1 MRKQPFDPSQN
12 PTGSW
17 AVLLD
22 HSLVSNL
29 NRQLITDMS
38 SSGDQFNKQA
48 ALYATS
54 PVHRSGPSL
63 PVLVEMAGPK
73 PVDQVLDVA
82 TGTGNTALALAPLVL
97 RVIGLDVAS
106 AMLDQARARAQA
118 EKIENAEF
126 VSGSAE
132 EIPFPDVEFSLVVS
146 RHAPHHFHRL
156 HQFLSEVRR
165 VLKPGGRFVAADQI
179 SPSAEIAG
187 WVDRWERT
195 RDPSHFRQR
204 TVAEWKEMTAAA
216 GFSWIQDQVVPY
228 EVLFDWWVKQAG
240 CAEKTVHELKEQAST
255 AEEVVRREMGIK
267 FDPSGGVLSFIE
279 PMMVA
284 RLER

>member
-1 MRKQPFDPSQN
+1 
-12 PTGSW
+12 
-17 AVLLD
+17 
-22 HSLVSNL
+22 
-29 NRQLITDMS
+29 MS
-38 SSGDQFNKQA
+38 SSRDQFNKQA

-54 PVHRSGPSL
+54 AVHRFGPSL
-63 PVLVEMAGPK
+63 PVLVEMAAPK
-73 PVDQVLDVA
+73 PADQALDVA

-132 EIPFPDVEFSLVVS
+132 EIPFPDAEFSLVVS
-146 RHAPHHFHRL
+146 RHAPHHFHHL
-156 HQFLSEVRR
+156 HKFLGEVRR
-165 VLKPGGRFVAADQI
+165 VLKPSGRFVVADQI

-204 TVAEWKEMTAAA
+204 TVIEWKEMARAA
-216 GFSWIQDQVVPY
+216 GFSWIQDQAVPY
-228 EVLFDWWVKQAG
+228 ELPFDWWVKQAG
-240 CAEKTVHELKEQAST
+240 CAEKTVHELQEQGGA
-255 AEEVVRREMGIK
+255 ADEVVRREMGIK

-284 RLER
+284 LLVRREN

>member
-1 MRKQPFDPSQN
+1 
-12 PTGSW
+12 
-17 AVLLD
+17 
-22 HSLVSNL
+22 
-29 NRQLITDMS
+29 MS
-38 SSGDQFNKQA
+38 SSRDQFNKQA

-63 PVLVEMAGPK
+63 PVLVEMAAPK

-82 TGTGNTALALAPLVL
+82 TGTGNTALTLAPLVL

-118 EKIENAEF
+118 EKIENTEF

-132 EIPFPDVEFSLVVS
+132 EIPFPDAEFSLVVS

-156 HQFLSEVRR
+156 HKFLSEVRR
-165 VLKPGGRFVAADQI
+165 VLKPGGRFVVADQI
-179 SPSAEIAG
+179 SPSAKIEG

-204 TVAEWKEMTAAA
+204 TVAEWKEMATAA
-216 GFSWIQDQVVPY
+216 GFSWIQDQAVPY
-228 EVLFDWWVKQAG
+228 ELPFDWWVKQAG
-240 CAEKTVHELKEQAST
+240 CTEKAVHELQEQAGT
-255 AEEVVRREMGIK
+255 ADEVVRREMGIK
-267 FDPSGGVLSFIE
+267 FNSSGGILSFME
-279 PMMVA
+279 PMMVV

>member
-1 MRKQPFDPSQN
+1 
-12 PTGSW
+12 
-17 AVLLD
+17 
-22 HSLVSNL
+22 
-29 NRQLITDMS
+29 MS
-38 SSGDQFNKQA
+38 SSRDQFNKQA

-63 PVLVEMAGPK
+63 PVLVEMAAPK
-73 PVDQVLDVA
+73 PVDQALDVA
-82 TGTGNTALALAPLVL
+82 TGTGNTALALAPRVL

-132 EIPFPDVEFSLVVS
+132 EIPFPDAEFSLVVS

-156 HQFLSEVRR
+156 HKFLSEVRR
-165 VLKPGGRFVAADQI
+165 VLKPSGRFVVADQI

-204 TVAEWKEMTAAA
+204 TVAEWKETATAA
-216 GFSWIQDQVVPY
+216 GFSWVQDQAVSY
-228 EVLFDWWVKQAG
+228 ELPFDWWVKQAG
-240 CAEKTVHELKEQAST
+240 CAEKTVHELQEQAST
-255 AEEVVRREMGIK
+255 ADEVVRREMGIK
-267 FDPSGGVLSFIE
+267 FDLSGGVLSFIE

>member
-1 MRKQPFDPSQN
+1 M
-12 PTGSW
+12 
-17 AVLLD
+17 
-22 HSLVSNL
+22 
-29 NRQLITDMS
+29 
-38 SSGDQFNKQA
+38 A
-48 ALYATS
+48 A
-54 PVHRSGPSL
+54 
-63 PVLVEMAGPK
+63 PK
-73 PVDQVLDVA
+73 PTDQALDVA

-132 EIPFPDVEFSLVVS
+132 EIPFPDAEFSLVVS
-146 RHAPHHFHRL
+146 RHAPHHFHHL
-156 HQFLSEVRR
+156 HKFLGEVRR
-165 VLKPGGRFVAADQI
+165 VLKPSGRFVVADQI

-204 TVAEWKEMTAAA
+204 TVIEWKEMARAA
-216 GFSWIQDQVVPY
+216 GFSWIQDQAVPY
-228 EVLFDWWVKQAG
+228 ELPFDWWVKQAG
-240 CAEKTVHELKEQAST
+240 CAEKTVHELQEQANT

-284 RLER
+284 LLVRREN

>member
-1 MRKQPFDPSQN
+1 
-12 PTGSW
+12 
-17 AVLLD
+17 
-22 HSLVSNL
+22 
-29 NRQLITDMS
+29 MS
-38 SSGDQFNKQA
+38 SSRDQFNKQA

-63 PVLVEMAGPK
+63 PVLVEMAAPK

-82 TGTGNTALALAPLVL
+82 TGTGNTALAFAPLVL

-132 EIPFPDVEFSLVVS
+132 EIPFPDAEFSLVVS

-156 HQFLSEVRR
+156 HKFLSEVRR
-165 VLKPGGRFVAADQI
+165 VLKPGGRFVVADQI
-179 SPSAEIAG
+179 SPSAEIEG
-187 WVDRWERT
+187 WIDRWERT

-204 TVAEWKEMTAAA
+204 TVAEWKEMATAA
-216 GFSWIQDQVVPY
+216 GFSWIQDQAVPY
-228 EVLFDWWVKQAG
+228 ELPFDWWVKQAG
-240 CAEKTVHELKEQAST
+240 CAENAVHELQEQAST
-255 AEEVVRREMGIK
+255 ADEVVRREMGIK
-267 FDPSGGVLSFIE
+267 FSPSGGVLSFME
-279 PMMVA
+279 PMVVV